1 MHPALIRFNEMTQ
14 AKKIKDSHY
23 LLQQVDMSKS
33 LFGNVSED
41 PIRGQRSL
49 HRQYPAAILL
59 QESTR
64 EARSG

>member
-1 MHPALIRFNEMTQ
+1 MHPALVRFNEMIQ
-14 AKKIKDSHY
+14 AEKIKDSHY
-23 LLQQVDMSKS
+23 LLQQVDMFTS

-49 HRQYPAAILL
+49 HRQYLAAILL
-59 QESTR
+59 QESIR